1 MPTMVLDLPALLEPC
16 HKRWTRSEYEKLFAG
31 GAIVEYWVLDIAC
44 RRMIVDRSPQLGSNA
59 RVGGYAPEENAELP
73 AGPEAHL
80 VSGRCVYR
88 VNSCALSSHL

>member
-44 RRMIVDRSPQLGSNA
+44 RRMIVDRSPQLGSYA
-59 RVGGYAPEENAELP
+59 WVGGHAPEENVELP
-73 AGPEAHL
+73 ARRRTL
-80 VSGRCVYR
+80 
-88 VNSCALSSHL
+88 